1 LRLLV
6 LSVTTHWDELPRC
19 PVDPAGRWH
28 RLLAKNNQAMAC
40 PIDSEAIPELDRMC
54 EEYPD
59 TPVIIDHLA
68 RIGQGGVIRDED
80 MESETPTTLP
90 PWTPAPTKSTE

>member
-1 LRLLV
+1 MDALAQRGVRAFRIHPKLSGQQPMEKWLRP
-6 LSVTTHWDELPRC
+6 EAYKKMFA
-19 PVDPAGRWH
+19 AG
-28 RLLAKNNQAMAC
+28 AKNNQAMAC
-40 PIDSEAIPELDRMC
+40 LIGSEAIPELDRMC

-80 MESETPTTLP
+80 MESETPTTL
-90 PWTPAPTKSTE
+90 